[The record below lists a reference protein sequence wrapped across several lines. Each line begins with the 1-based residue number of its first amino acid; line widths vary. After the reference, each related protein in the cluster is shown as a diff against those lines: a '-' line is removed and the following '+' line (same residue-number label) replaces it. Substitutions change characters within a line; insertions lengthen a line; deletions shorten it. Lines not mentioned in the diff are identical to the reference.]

1 VTDGGSAGGGLN
13 GGDQS
18 FDIVGAGGFSRIGAG
33 GGWGGGENNSIGNE
47 TGGFSHRMRS
57 SYRTVLR
64 RSCCCS
70 CRVESD
76 NSVEV
81 GLRWLASHQN
91 ADGHWDTV
99 KSGSSQKTD
108 TAMTS
113 MALLA
118 FAGAGYTER
127 IGKYSDNIK
136 RAVAWLERHQHDN
149 GLIFDVTDAGSHRG
163 LGYPHAIA
171 TLALAEAAGM
181 SKNKETQA
189 VAQRAL
195 DYATDVHQQGQGSDR
210 LGWRYAAGQAG
221 DLSVTGWYIMALKS
235 AKIAGLK
242 VHESAL
248 EGATKFLDSVE
259 IKDGAVSRFAYQP
272 GIEHPKTDYLLTA
285 IGTLARRFC
294 GRSADESKASVD
306 WFIEKGGVP
315 SWGANGEKVDLYYWY
330 YGSLCA
336 FQQGGDTFR
345 RFYHEMVQSL
355 GKNQC
360 KSGDDAGSWPIVG
373 EYSDEWGRVGQTALG
388 VLSLE
393 AYYRYQLLKN

>member
-1 VTDGGSAGGGLN
+1 M
-13 GGDQS
+13 
-18 FDIVGAGGFSRIGAG
+18 SR
-33 GGWGGGENNSIGNE
+33 
-47 TGGFSHRMRS
+47 T
-57 SYRTVLR
+57 T
-64 RSCCCS
+64 CCC
-70 CRVESD
+70 CGPSD
-76 NSVEV
+76 DAVSA

-108 TAMTS
+108 TAMTA

-127 IGKYSDNIK
+127 IGRYTDNIK

-171 TLALAEAAGM
+171 TLALAETAGM
-181 SKNKETQA
+181 SKNKETLA
-189 VAQRAL
+189 FAQRAL
-195 DYATDVHQQGQGSDR
+195 DYAADVHQQGQGSDR

-221 DLSVTGWYIMALKS
+221 DLSVTGWYVMALKS

-242 VHESAL
+242 VPESAL
-248 EGATKFLDSVE
+248 EGAMKFLDSVE
-259 IKDGAVSRFAYQP
+259 IKDGAVSHFAYQP

-294 GRSADESKASVD
+294 GRSADDTKASVD

-315 SWGANGEKVDLYYWY
+315 SWGTNGEKVDLYYWY

-336 FQQGGDTFR
+336 FQQGGDTFK
-345 RFYHEMVQSL
+345 RFYHGMVQSL
-355 GKNQC
+355 AKNQC